1 METFGIELEVSDLAI
16 SRGQDLLNRAGLNWR
31 VKMDGTRHVSA
42 EAVSPI
48 LAEEDLNEARTATR
62 TLRIGGATVNRQCGL
77 HVHLGA
83 DEYGTEG
90 IAKLVWNWNLAHA
103 TITALVAPSR
113 ATNLFCEPVPISSLD
128 MWTEHIR
135 NGNMYNPQSASR
147 GARYWSLNLNSYER
161 HGTVEFRLH
170 HGTLNG
176 AKVEAW
182 AQFVSAMARFSR
194 DGNFLT
200 MFEGWHNPAN
210 RIAKVSELLDRLTV
224 SGSLADKYA
233 DYLKGRA
240 EELAR

>member
-31 VKMDGTRHVSA
+31 VKMDGTHHVSA

-48 LAEEDLNEARTATR
+48 LTRESLNEARIATR

-90 IAKLVWNWNLAHA
+90 IARLVWNWNLAHA
-103 TITALVAPSR
+103 TISALVAPSR
-113 ATNLFCEPVPISSLD
+113 IGNRFCREVPLAELET
-128 MWTEHIR
+128 WTEAVRNRIR
-135 NGNMYNPQSASR
+135 NVGQF
-147 GARYWSLNLNSYER
+147 GRYYSLNLNSYDT
-161 HGTVEFRLH
+161 HGTIEFRLH

-176 AKVEAW
+176 AKVQGW
-182 AQFVSAMARFSR
+182 AQFVSAMAGFSKAGYR
-194 DGNFLT
+194 LNIADD
-200 MFEGWHNPAN
+200 WHQPTD
-210 RIAKVSELLDRLTV
+210 RIGKVGELLNGLVLT
-224 SGSLADKYA
+224 GYLAEDTA
-233 DYLKGRA
+233 SYLKGRA